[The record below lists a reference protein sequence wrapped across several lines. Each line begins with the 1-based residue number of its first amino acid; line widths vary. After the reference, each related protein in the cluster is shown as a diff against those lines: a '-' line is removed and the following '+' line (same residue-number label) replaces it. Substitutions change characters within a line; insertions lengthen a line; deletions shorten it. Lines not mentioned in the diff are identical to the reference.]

1 MESDRQME
9 LYFNF
14 IRFLGAT
21 VLIGTTLGVATKAY
35 DAISY
40 ELSGGP
46 WR

>member
-1 MESDRQME
+1 MESDTQME
-9 LYFNF
+9 VYFSF
-14 IRFLGAT
+14 IRFLVAVGVIGAT
-21 VLIGTTLGVATKAY
+21 FAVTTKAY